1 MVPFHIR
8 TNRKSSCHATCSI
21 YYIKR
26 GSQWDYNRQPSNGLK
41 FNLNRQECKLT
52 LTIKKFQGI
61 SNLAF
66 LSVLSISAD
75 LHGLLASEESLTETR
90 KPVPMCSET
99 DLILLDISRLSLSK

>member
-8 TNRKSSCHATCSI
+8 TNKKSSCHATCGI

-41 FNLNRQECKLT
+41 FKCKLT

-99 DLILLDISRLSLSK
+99 DLILLDISRLALSK